1 MPDKRQRL
9 IERAA
14 RIVAVVFGLIFAAGV
29 VTKLMDWEAT
39 RDAMTAY
46 RMISWLPPA
55 LPAAGSLTLEALVAV
70 TLLYHRSWKNVG
82 LPACGA
88 FWAITGVML
97 AVETMLGGGGD
108 CGCLPFMPR
117 DISWMATAQNASAA
131 LFLISLWRLLALGE
145 EDAVSAPAS
154 SLPAG
159 N

>member
-1 MPDKRQRL
+1 MSDKRQRL

-14 RIVAVVFGLIFAAGV
+14 HVVAVAFGLIFAAGV

-46 RMISWLPPA
+46 SMISWLPPA
-55 LPAAGSLTLEALVAV
+55 LPAAGSLVLEAFVAGA
-70 TLLYHRSWKNVG
+70 LLFYRTWRNVG

-117 DISWMATAQNASAA
+117 DISWLSAAQNASAA
-131 LFLISLWRLLALGE
+131 LFLISLWRLVALGV
-145 EDAVSAPAS
+145 EDPVRAAAA
-154 SLPAG
+154 SLPADS
-159 N
+159 